1 MSGGKTNNVPFA
13 HLKTEHDYASLNNG
27 NLSKIHQFGEIV
39 HDVIHESDKKNDV
52 MSFFIPQQVV
62 ISRNVVHEQR
72 HYKKLC
78 FIQRSWENS
87 NFTMTT
93 RPLTDQI

>member
-39 HDVIHESDKKNDV
+39 HDVIHESDKK
-52 MSFFIPQQVV
+52 
-62 ISRNVVHEQR
+62 
-72 HYKKLC
+72 K
-78 FIQRSWENS
+78 
-87 NFTMTT
+87 
-93 RPLTDQI
+93 